1 MKNKKIVSCMVTFA
15 LALCLIFAGAL
26 TLTNANAKAD
36 GETYT
41 LNFVTGTPSRNI
53 ARSVAGWSS
62 ESGGNNGHT
71 ADGTTATVDFVT
83 ASGTVYYR
91 NAGDFDSVAGKSY
104 LLSFEYKFVSVT
116 DENPRGYFSVF
127 NMGTKYN
134 VIKGN
139 VQAGDEWKTFA
150 ETFIAEVNGD
160 RLVIQNPQK
169 NSTISFRNMT
179 VTELTSVTVTAGT
192 AIGELPEIAEKTG
205 YKGFWTVDGETIAS
219 DTLYNYGAN
228 KLATVEYKKANT
240 LTLAKKTSGDV
251 TDSLNGWRAEVSETE
266 PTGITVADGVMTVDF
281 VTAGGVAHFNNK
293 AIDIV
298 NGETYTLSIDYK
310 KVSGKGY
317 FHIWR
322 SGWQLVRSNIPSS
335 DAWQTYTAEFT
346 ATADGEGLMIQDP
359 NVGTDPSVM
368 QFRNLVIYQGTAK
381 TVAEGEAI
389 GELPLVDERTGYTG
403 SWMID
408 GVAIGVDTVWNY
420 AEDKTAT
427 VGYKANKYV
436 LTLGDTTK
444 EVTYD
449 APIGELPAI
458 SAPEGKTGVWKIGE
472 DEITADTVWK
482 YTEDKTATV
491 TYVNVR
497 YTVTAGEKTFDIAVG
512 EIVGD
517 KLPAVPE
524 RKGYDGV
531 WTLDNEV
538 ITSETVWKK
547 IGNVELTAEY
557 TAKTYVLTIGE
568 TTLPVTYDKAVGELP
583 EIPAQTGKTGVW
595 KIDDDVITADTV
607 WNYTEDKTA
616 MASYTPNTYVL
627 TIGETTLPVTYGEAM
642 GELPACNGS
651 VPEGYEAI
659 WVIDGTPLTA
669 ETVWNYTENKTAEV
683 GRKVITYTVTF
694 KVDGVEV
701 GRATYTVENKEITKP
716 DINDFAKDGYT
727 AEWENVELD
736 HGDKV
741 INAVYTKIEK
751 KDNGCNGGIGGLGAV
766 CLALIGLAFI
776 KRKEK

>member
-1 MKNKKIVSCMVTFA
+1 MVTFA
-15 LALCLIFAGAL
+15 IALCLIFAGAL

-53 ARSVAGWSS
+53 ASATAGWYSQ
-62 ESGGNNGHT
+62 SGGYNGGSVV
-71 ADGTTATVDFVT
+71 DGVTNVDFT
-83 ASGTVYYR
+83 AAGGTVFCNC
-91 NAGDFDSVAGKSY
+91 NALKVATVAGKSY
-104 LLSFEYKFVSVT
+104 LVTIEHRTPGGNGAFHMWQYSLDATQKYLVKDWIRST
-116 DENPRGYFSVF
+116 DEYQTFSAVF
-127 NMGTKYN
+127 TAKYDGERIALQGVGEN
-134 VIKGN
+134 KVM
-139 VQAGDEWKTFA
+139 QFKTV
-150 ETFIAEVNGD
+150 TY
-160 RLVIQNPQK
+160 
-169 NSTISFRNMT
+169 
-179 VTELTSVTVTAGT
+179 TELTSVTVTANT
-192 AIGELPEIAEKTG
+192 AIGEQLPAIAEKTG
-205 YKGFWTVDGETIAS
+205 YKGFWTVDGTTIGA
-219 DTLYNYGAN
+219 DTVYNFGAN

-240 LTLAKKTSGDV
+240 LTLAEKTSGDV
-251 TDSLNGWRAEVSETE
+251 TDSLNGWRANASETE

-281 VTAGGVAHFNNK
+281 ATAGGVAHFNNT

-322 SGWQLVRSNIPSS
+322 SGWKLVKDNIPSS
-335 DAWQTYTAEFT
+335 GEWQTYTAEFT
-346 ATADGEGLMIQDP
+346 AAADGEGLMIQDP
-359 NVGTDPSVM
+359 NVGTDPGVM

-381 TVAEGEAI
+381 TVVEGEAI
-389 GELPLVDERTGYTG
+389 GELPAVEERTGYTG

-444 EVTYD
+444 DVTYD

-458 SAPEGKTGVWKIGE
+458 SAPEGKTGIWKIGE

-512 EIVGD
+512 ETVGD

-557 TAKTYVLTIGE
+557 TAKKYVLTIGE

-595 KIDDDVITADTV
+595 KIGDDVITADTV
-607 WNYTEDKTA
+607 WNYTENKTA
-616 MASYTPNTYVL
+616 TASYTPNTYVL
-627 TIGETTLPVTYGEAM
+627 TIGETTLNVTYGEAV
-642 GELPACNGS
+642 GVLPACNGS

-659 WVIDGTPLTA
+659 WVIDGTTLTA
-669 ETVWNYTENKTAEV
+669 ETVWNYTENKTADV

-694 KVDGVEV
+694 KVDGVTV
-701 GRATYTVENKEITKP
+701 GTATYTVENKEITKP
-716 DINDFAKDGYT
+716 DLDNFAKDGYT

-741 INAVYTKIEK
+741 INAVYTKIEQGGSDK
-751 KDNGCNGGIGGLGAV
+751 KGCNLGIGGLSVV
-766 CLALIGLAFI
+766 CLSLVGLAFI